1 MNQKFSANVINLFNL
16 FLQKLNNITFGPM
29 VKNQLQ
35 YLLLSGFI
43 LIFFIGCGEKKKP
56 IPLEQNSSESGIH
69 YATGFSIQKNP
80 DFTEIEVTSAWPEA
94 EKSFTYA
101 LVPREKLASMT
112 FPRDVYDA
120 IIATP
125 VQRIVVTSTTHIP
138 SLEALGVLNSVV
150 GFPNTDLISSKEARK
165 LVNDGQ
171 IKELGTNENINTE
184 MVLELNPEVVM
195 GFGINDT
202 NKAYSTIQ
210 QSGIAVVYNGDWV
223 EQTPLGKA
231 EWIKFFAPFFQ
242 REEEADRIFSEIET
256 AYTDAKKMAK
266 QATEKPTV
274 LTGGLYKDVWYV
286 AGGKSWMAQ
295 FLTDANA
302 DYIWSESENSGSIGL
317 SLEAVLE
324 KGQKAN
330 FWFNPSSHT
339 TYEEVKQ
346 TNAHYQQFKAF
357 ADRKIYSNAI
367 EKGAKGGLIFYEL
380 APQRP
385 DLVLKDLIHILHP
398 DVLPDYEPYFFKP
411 LR

>member
-1 MNQKFSANVINLFNL
+1 
-16 FLQKLNNITFGPM
+16 M
-29 VKNQLQ
+29 VKNQFRNLF
-35 YLLLSGFI
+35 LSGFI
-43 LIFFIGCGEKKKP
+43 LVFFLSCGEKKKQL
-56 IPLEQNSSESGIH
+56 PLEQNSADSGIE
-69 YATGFSIQKNP
+69 YATGFSIQKNA
-80 DFTEIEVTSAWPEA
+80 DFTEIEVNSAWPGA

-101 LVPREKLASMT
+101 LVPREKLTSMT
-112 FPRDVYDA
+112 FPRDAYDA

-125 VQRIVVTSTTHIP
+125 VQRMVVTSTTHIP
-138 SLEALGVLNSVV
+138 SLEALGVLNTVV
-150 GFPNTDLISSKEARK
+150 GFPNTDLISSEEARK
-165 LVNDGQ
+165 LVNNGQ
-171 IKELGTNENINTE
+171 IEELGTNENINTE
-184 MVLELNPEVVM
+184 MVLELNPEMVM

-202 NKAYSTIQ
+202 NKAYSTIK

-242 REEEADRIFSEIET
+242 KEKEADSIFSEIET
-256 AYTDAKKMAK
+256 AYTEAKTLAQ
-266 QATEKPTV
+266 QAIEKPTV

-302 DYIWSESENSGSIGL
+302 DYIWSESENTGSIGL

-324 KGQKAN
+324 KGQQAD

-339 TYEEVKQ
+339 TYEEVKLA
-346 TNAHYQQFKAF
+346 NAHYQQFKAF
-357 ADRKIYSNAI
+357 SEKNIYSNAI

-385 DLVLKDLIHILHP
+385 DLVLKDFIRILHP
-398 DVLPDYEPYFFKP
+398 DLLPDYEPFFFKP